1 MLIRDGRS
9 DFVKELVGKGYYD
22 GCRTIDNEVDVE
34 MFIHI
39 EKMNGR
45 AYLTVQRGKHR
56 INGVTPLEYLY
67 AILPFQIKGVIL
79 DDVHGADS
87 TRTKLGGGAIG
98 SKDETPFW
106 ENE

>member
-1 MLIRDGRS
+1 
-9 DFVKELVGKGYYD
+9 
-22 GCRTIDNEVDVE
+22 

-79 DDVHGADS
+79 DDYLSADS
-87 TRTKLGGGAIG
+87 TRTKLGGGPRG
-98 SKDETPFW
+98 TSEEQPFW
-106 ENE
+106 ELSE